1 VTGSCGQGNE
11 PSGCINAQ
19 NFLRGAVS
27 VSNRTSKVVTV
38 HRMANDRLAI
48 EHRNAGRVAGPTVY
62 WM

>member
-19 NFLRGAVS
+19 NFVRGAVC
-27 VSNRTSKVVTV
+27 VSNRTPKVVTV

-48 EHRNAGRVAGPTVY
+48 EDRNARRVAGHTVY